1 MRWTWSTIGA
11 VIAIAAAA
19 LVGAV
24 VLGQAVAKND
34 EPSSRAKYQE
44 SVVVVR
50 DRIDFA
56 LARIGK
62 SQSPEELVSRIDE
75 ASVTVGAG
83 GEELADID
91 APTELTKQNDKLVRT
106 LQAFSDELA
115 GTADTL
121 RDPTFEPAL
130 HGLNSLSFKQ
140 WVVLNR
146 VLGEL
151 QSAGVQ
157 VKVLA
162 RH

>member
-24 VLGQAVAKND
+24 VLGQALAKND

-44 SVVVVR
+44 SVIVVR

-62 SQSPEELVSRIDE
+62 SQSPEELVNRINE
-75 ASVTVGAG
+75 ASLTVGAG
-83 GEELADID
+83 AGELADLN
-91 APTELTKQNDKLVRT
+91 APTGLSTQNDKLVRT
-106 LQAFSDELA
+106 LQAFADELA

-121 RDPTFEPAL
+121 RDPSFEPAL
-130 HGLNSLSFKQ
+130 NGLNSLSFKQ

-146 VLGEL
+146 VFAEL
-151 QSAGVQ
+151 QSAGIHVES
-157 VKVLA
+157 LA

>member
-34 EPSSRAKYQE
+34 EPSSREKYQE

-50 DRIDFA
+50 DRVDFA

-62 SQSPEELVSRIDE
+62 SQSPEELANRIDE
-75 ASVTVGAG
+75 ASLTVGAG
-83 GEELADID
+83 ADELADLN
-91 APTELTKQNDKLVRT
+91 APTELATQNDHLVTT
-106 LQAFSDELA
+106 LQAFADELA
-115 GTADTL
+115 GTAATL
-121 RDPTFEPAL
+121 RDPSFEPTL
-130 HGLNSLSFKQ
+130 RGLNSISFKQ

-146 VLGEL
+146 VFGEL
-151 QSAGVQ
+151 RSAGIHVEL
-157 VKVLA
+157 LA

>member
-11 VIAIAAAA
+11 VIAVAVAA

-24 VLGQAVAKND
+24 VLGQALAKD
-34 EPSSRAKYQE
+34 DRPSSRATYQE
-44 SVVVVR
+44 SVVLVR

-62 SQSPEELVSRIDE
+62 SQSPEELVNRIDE
-75 ASVTVGAG
+75 ASVTVDAG
-83 GEELADID
+83 GEELADLD

-106 LQAFSDELA
+106 LGAFSDELA
-115 GTADTL
+115 GTADTI

-130 HGLNSLSFKQ
+130 HGLNILSFKQ

-151 QSAGVQ
+151 QQAGVH
-157 VKVLA
+157 VEPLA

>member
-11 VIAIAAAA
+11 VVAIAAAA

>member
-44 SVVVVR
+44 SVVLVR

-62 SQSPEELVSRIDE
+62 SESPEELANRIEE

-83 GEELADID
+83 GDELDDLD
-91 APTELTKQNDKLVRT
+91 APSELTTQNDKLVRT
-106 LQAFSDELA
+106 LQAFADELA
-115 GTADTL
+115 GTAATL
-121 RDPTFEPAL
+121 RDPSFEPTL
-130 HGLNSLSFKQ
+130 HGLTSISFKQ

-146 VLGEL
+146 VFGQLRNAGIHVEL
-151 QSAGVQ
+151 
-157 VKVLA
+157 LA